1 MDPNKPSRAG
11 DLILDRY
18 LPDADE
24 ETRER
29 AREALRAWALVLIR
43 IGERIAEEQSPGVD
57 SPELDRRRTIP
68 PTPPESLSA

>member
-1 MDPNKPSRAG
+1 MDNANRRPG

-29 AREALRAWALVLIR
+29 ARDALRQWALMLIR
-43 IGERIAEEQSPGVD
+43 IGERVSDEQSTGPVAPGG
-57 SPELDRRRTIP
+57 
-68 PTPPESLSA
+68 